1 MMFLSAALS
10 GAEYWSEYLAYWQSF
25 VPWYYMLLLI
35 PNFFLCFLPFFGE
48 EYGWRYYFTPLL
60 QQRFGKRRGVL
71 LLGVLWGL
79 WHLPLNLF
87 FYSPETSL
95 QSLAAQI
102 AVCITMGVFFT
113 YAYER
118 CGRNIWVPVLL
129 HYLNNNGI
137 LVWSGTADISNQVY
151 TWGDIGMTAVLYGV
165 LFLPFLA
172 SRIFKEDSKVQS

>member
-1 MMFLSAALS
+1 M
-10 GAEYWSEYLAYWQSF
+10 
-25 VPWYYMLLLI
+25 
-35 PNFFLCFLPFFGE
+35 
-48 EYGWRYYFTPLL
+48 L